1 MVGFNTQHVI
11 LVVLPL
17 VVAINSVKPLFLKNC
32 LLSIKWN
39 EKKKT
44 LSRVTHISEHH
55 HQQKETSIHVK
66 SPFVLETSFFAV
78 FHKAAVEKFVK
89 SPIII

>member
-17 VVAINSVKPLFLKNC
+17 VVAINSVKPLFLNNC

-39 EKKKT
+39 GKKT

-55 HQQKETSIHVK
+55 RQQKETSIHVK